1 MRRRPQ
7 GEHGVRGHTPG
18 PPRQAFVQPRVDQA
32 RSCAYKPRN
41 SGEGSADIS
50 RGGPR
55 RPACPTATTIST
67 IEPARTRSVHLPA
80 RGPGRPTLG
89 AAPAGWASGGGVGAP
104 SCTPGRGVDG
114 RAAGARV
121 GPRSLPSGPSSR
133 CPRPAQVRLRHAG
146 RPSRAWR
153 GGIRGGAGRH
163 RGCLAGGDRP
173 SLVPPQRSRG
183 RWHAGTSS
191 GLPPPIFERSTTGH
205 RNRTSRWLGTPRS

>member
-104 SCTPGRGVDG
+104 SCTPGRGADG

-163 RGCLAGGDRP
+163 RAVWLAVTALL
-173 SLVPPQRSRG
+173 SSHLSA
-183 RWHAGTSS
+183 HAAAGTPAPAADYRRLSS
-191 GLPPPIFERSTTGH
+191 SARPPATGIGPDAGSEH
-205 RNRTSRWLGTPRS
+205 WS